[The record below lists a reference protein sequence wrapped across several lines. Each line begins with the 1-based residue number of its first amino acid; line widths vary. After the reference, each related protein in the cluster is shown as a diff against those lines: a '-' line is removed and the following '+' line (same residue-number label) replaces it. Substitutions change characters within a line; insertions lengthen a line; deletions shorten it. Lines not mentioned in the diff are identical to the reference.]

1 MSTIE
6 LSNLLLHVY
15 WPRKP
20 NIYCTLHTNEVEGI
34 YSAKISLFK
43 KNYLIHWVAHSIKQI
58 GLFNS

>member
-43 KNYLIHWVAHSIKQI
+43 KKLPHPLGGPQHKKNWS
-58 GLFNS
+58 F